1 MINAARNLLIMSANL
16 LQMLFKAAS
25 NEAISKTAEATG
37 DSTGNK
43 IANKTTKIWKFLL
56 WNKWEKVTHEEENI
70 GFASVIPTERY
81 IYPEKGQKV
90 LTIQD

>member
-1 MINAARNLLIMSANL
+1 MINAARNLLIMSTNL

-56 WNKWEKVTHEEENI
+56 
-70 GFASVIPTERY
+70 
-81 IYPEKGQKV
+81 
-90 LTIQD
+90 